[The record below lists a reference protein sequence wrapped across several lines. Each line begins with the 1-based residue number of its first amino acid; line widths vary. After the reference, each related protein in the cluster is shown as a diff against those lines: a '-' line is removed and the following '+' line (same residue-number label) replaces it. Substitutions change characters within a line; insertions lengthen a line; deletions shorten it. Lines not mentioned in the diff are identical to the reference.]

1 MQIALP
7 IAALSVALLLSTPAA
22 AETGAESASAI
33 QQILEQY
40 AELETVTVTPAEA
53 GAKPTIIWIAES
65 GGALYI
71 RTNRRSAWGN
81 AVERSGALSLTPP
94 GDFTATRITDAATMD
109 SVHTAFR
116 KKYGFSDVM
125 TGLLRALRG
134 GPRIFRLHTLP
145 APDPPASEAAEAAQ

>member
-1 MQIALP
+1 MQRALP
-7 IAALSVALLLSTPAA
+7 LSALALSILLAAPAA
-22 AETGAESASAI
+22 AQSGAESAEASAN

-40 AELETVTVTPAEA
+40 ADLETVTVTPAAA

-65 GGALYI
+65 GGTLYI

-94 GDFTATRITDAATMD
+94 GDFTATRITDTATMD
-109 SVHTAFR
+109 SVEAAFR

-125 TGLLRALRG
+125 AGLLRALGG
-134 GPRIFRLHTLP
+134 GPRIFRLHPNLP
-145 APDPPASEAAEAAQ
+145 TPEAGEAAQ

>member
-1 MQIALP
+1 MQIATPLSALGLAMLL
-7 IAALSVALLLSTPAA
+7 AAPAA
-22 AETGAESASAI
+22 AETG

-40 AELETVTVTPAEA
+40 ADLETVTVTPAEA

-109 SVHTAFR
+109 SVHAAFR
-116 KKYGFSDVM
+116 KKYGFADIT

-134 GPRIFRLHTLP
+134 GPRIFRLHPNLP
-145 APDPPASEAAEAAQ
+145 IPETDEAAP